1 MHGVRCLLGD
11 GHVGPTPGS
20 GAVDGL
26 RATDACLT
34 LRALYQTPMQPASM
48 IGRLA
53 TAGARPRDRA
63 SLLRELEATAAF
75 RSALRQDLHKTEAAA
90 AAAGLTPR
98 RYDLLLMIEAANRA
112 QAPASVSM
120 LCRRLA
126 LKQSTVSELV
136 KGAESAGLVRR
147 ARSVSDGRVTQLE
160 LTDDGAARLLRVFD
174 ALRDDRAAFVE
185 TFGVLGNPG

>member
-1 MHGVRCLLGD
+1 
-11 GHVGPTPGS
+11 
-20 GAVDGL
+20 
-26 RATDACLT
+26 
-34 LRALYQTPMQPASM
+34 
-48 IGRLA
+48 LA
-53 TAGARPRDRA
+53 TAGVRPRDLA
-63 SLLRELEATAAF
+63 SLLRELEAAASF
-75 RSALRQDLHKTEAAA
+75 RSALRQYLNKTEAAA

-112 QAPASVSM
+112 QTPASVSM
-120 LCRRLA
+120 LCQRLA